1 MAKDSEES
9 LGSTG
14 DAFLKNVGQ
23 FALTH
28 GDYRAF
34 FDEIRDAFVVFERP
48 F

>member
-1 MAKDSEES
+1 LIAKDSEE
-9 LGSTG
+9 STG

-34 FDEIRDAFVVFERP
+34 FDEIRDTFVVYERP